1 MECRIIFTRCD
12 LRIMSGLSEGRKW
25 LADISAELDLGSS
38 LFTRPYLLFL
48 ADIYIYEY
56 ITVRK
61 WKDTTECL
69 CLKEYVEALC
79 GALKGNG
86 FLKTH

>member
-1 MECRIIFTRCD
+1 
-12 LRIMSGLSEGRKW
+12 MSGLSEGPKW
-25 LADISAELDLGSS
+25 PVYISADLDLGSS
-38 LFTRPYLLFL
+38 LFTGPYLLFL
-48 ADIYIYEY
+48 ADLYIYEN

-69 CLKEYVEALC
+69 CLKEYVEAFS